1 MVQTMKT
8 LLWISYF
15 TFFTGSYSFA
25 QPKKDIPYF
34 SREIIFSDTL
44 TLGILNHYIE
54 KVPTHRVVHLS
65 MVVVQDTIFY
75 QVEAIA
81 TFEAITESIKPFF
94 VFKYKG
100 YFFLVDNGLGKLM
113 QGNEAFAKYL
123 TKKLKK
129 YLVHQQTSKKVSKDL
144 IETSLSVFDLP
155 VLSVTFSKNGVK
167 QIKWEGL

>member
-8 LLWISYF
+8 LVWICYF
-15 TFFTGSYSFA
+15 IFFIDSYSFA
-25 QPKKDIPYF
+25 QSKKTPFF
-34 SREIIFSDTL
+34 SREITFNDTL
-44 TLGILNHYIE
+44 TLGVLNHYIE

-65 MVVVQDTIFY
+65 MAVVQDTIFY

-81 TFEAITESIKPFF
+81 TFEAITESFKPFF
-94 VFKYKG
+94 VFKHKG

-129 YLVHQQTSKKVSKDL
+129 YLVPQQTSKKVSKDL
-144 IETSLSVFDLP
+144 IETSLLAFAPPAL
-155 VLSVTFSKNGVK
+155 LVTFSKNGVK
-167 QIKWEGL
+167 QIKWNGL